1 MLYSFL
7 STGFTSLLVLFVGT
21 LFFLLLYQMVFS
33 FLIFVSHISL
43 LVYKNAFPFWILILY
58 PAILQN
64 SLIRSTSFWVEFKE
78 FPMYTVMSSANNNS
92 FTSFFPIRMLFIS
105 FSCLIA
111 IVQTSRTI
119 LNKNDESR
127 HPCLVSDLKGNIL
140 VFAHWEWH

>member
-1 MLYSFL
+1 MSSRFL
-7 STGFTSLLVLFVGT
+7 VESSGFS
-21 LFFLLLYQMVFS
+21 
-33 FLIFVSHISL
+33 
-43 LVYKNAFPFWILILY
+43 
-58 PAILQN
+58 
-64 SLIRSTSFWVEFKE
+64 
-78 FPMYTVMSSANNNS
+78 MYNIMSSANNNS

-140 VFAHWEWH
+140 VFAH